1 MIAYASVVSMA
12 YFTVMFSDI
21 YKKQGLR
28 FDSKEFMLPGPV
40 TGALKCFTVLK
51 KNVSVVL

>member
-1 MIAYASVVSMA
+1 MIAYASVLSMV
-12 YFTVMFSDI
+12 YFTVMISDI

-28 FDSKEFMLPGPV
+28 FDSKEFVFPGPV

-51 KNVSVVL
+51 KSVNVVL